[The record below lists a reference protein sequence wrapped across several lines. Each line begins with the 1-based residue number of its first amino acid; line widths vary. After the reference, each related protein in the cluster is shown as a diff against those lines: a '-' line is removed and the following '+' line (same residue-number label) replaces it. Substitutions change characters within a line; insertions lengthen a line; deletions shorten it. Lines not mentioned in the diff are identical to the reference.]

1 MSGLSRT
8 PGKRVW
14 VNSPPRVR
22 IPPSPPIPGPD
33 EARQGIGIMA
43 NPLMNHLLA
52 SLPDSDFQVLLSCL
66 QLTSLTAGETLAE
79 AGQPSFKIYFPID
92 ALVAH
97 SREMEDGLAID
108 TASVGADGM
117 LGCGG
122 LSGTP
127 LHRLYVS
134 QSGFAYRMDIA
145 DLKSAMASHT
155 HIADMCMAGV
165 QQILRKISIEL
176 ACSHFH
182 SLHQR
187 VARWLL
193 AQSDYGQ
200 TDSLVV
206 THQAIANS
214 LGVRREAVSLT
225 LPKLDGFSVSRGR
238 LEITTRNLLEKA
250 CCECYFQ
257 LKATHP
263 HQLKLPFGIGR

>member
-1 MSGLSRT
+1 
-8 PGKRVW
+8 
-14 VNSPPRVR
+14 
-22 IPPSPPIPGPD
+22 
-33 EARQGIGIMA
+33 MA

-52 SLPDSDFQVLLSCL
+52 SLPDSDFQVLLPCL

-117 LGCGG
+117 LGCEG

-145 DLKSAMASHT
+145 DLKSAMASHSN
-155 HIADMCMAGV
+155 IADMCMAGV
-165 QQILRKISIEL
+165 QQILRKISMEL